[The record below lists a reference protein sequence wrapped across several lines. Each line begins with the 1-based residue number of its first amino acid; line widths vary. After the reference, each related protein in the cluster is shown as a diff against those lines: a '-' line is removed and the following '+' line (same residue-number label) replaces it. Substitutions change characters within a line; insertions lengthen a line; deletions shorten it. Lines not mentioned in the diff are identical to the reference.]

1 MCVCNSVC
9 VFVSVPHSSNICLRQ
24 RLTAATA
31 ATALEVHCSGGR
43 RVGAG
48 EGGDHQEDARCN
60 MLLIP
65 LLLFL
70 LLLLRLVFDLLRC
83 KLYSTNHNNN
93 NSVCWPC
100 KLLLLSTTQIIV
112 GNIARKTVFPV
123 LPTTFSAAFA
133 CHNLSVPSGK
143 HNFNCSNL
151 PTYCIG
157 VCVRALH
164 YGNFETFFCQN

>member
-1 MCVCNSVC
+1 MCVCA
-9 VFVSVPHSSNICLRQ
+9 PHSSNICLRQ

-31 ATALEVHCSGGR
+31 ATALEVHCKGGR
-43 RVGAG
+43 RDGVGK
-48 EGGDHQEDARCN
+48 GGDHQEDARCN

-70 LLLLRLVFDLLRC
+70 LLLLRLVFDLSRC
-83 KLYSTNHNNN
+83 KLYSSSRNSYNN
-93 NSVCWPC
+93 NSSYNNNILCWPC

-143 HNFNCSNL
+143 HNFNC
-151 PTYCIG
+151 
-157 VCVRALH
+157 
-164 YGNFETFFCQN
+164 